1 MLVFL
6 AKRIFVGLGVV
17 ALVSSLV
24 FVITHIVTNPELA
37 FLPIDATDAQRAKVR
52 SHLGLDKSI
61 FSQYLGFMG
70 NLSRGNLGD
79 SYWQPGKSA
88 ISIVIERIPITL
100 QLNILAIVLALVLA
114 LPLGIISALRP
125 GTWLDRITVSFSLI
139 GLSAPQFWLG
149 FVLVMFF
156 GVRLGWFPT
165 SGADELKSFVLPAL
179 ALALPTAGKITQ
191 MVRSA
196 MIDEFEKPYMITVR
210 AKGIKLFD
218 QISRHSIRNISVTV
232 LTQSSFEFVRM
243 IAGFTL
249 VVETVFAWPGIGRL
263 TIQALEQQDLM
274 LLQAIV
280 IVVAVMIVIVN
291 ILTDILYSFLDPRVK
306 IG

>member
-1 MLVFL
+1 MLIFL
-6 AKRIFVGLGVV
+6 SKRIFVGFLVV
-17 ALVSSLV
+17 IFVSSLV

-37 FLPIDATDAQRAKVR
+37 FLPIDATDAQRASVR
-52 SHLGLDKSI
+52 AYLGLDKGI
-61 FSQYLGFMG
+61 LSQYLSFLG

-88 ISIVIERIPITL
+88 MSIVIERIPLTL
-100 QLNILAIVLALVLA
+100 KLDAFAIVLALALA
-114 LPLGIISALRP
+114 IPLGIISSLRP
-125 GTWLDRITVSFSLI
+125 GTWLDRLTVSFSLI

-149 FVLVMFF
+149 FILVMFF

-165 SGADELKSFVLPAL
+165 SGADELKSFVLPGL

-196 MIDEFEKPYMITVR
+196 MIDEFERPYMLTAR
-210 AKGIKLFD
+210 AKGIGLLD

-232 LTQSSFEFVRM
+232 LTQSSWEFVRM

-249 VVETVFAWPGIGRL
+249 VVESVFAWPGIGRL

-280 IVVAVMIVIVN
+280 IVIATMIVIVN
-291 ILTDILYSFLDPRVK
+291 IVTDILYSLLDPRIK
-306 IG
+306 LS

>member
-1 MLVFL
+1 
-6 AKRIFVGLGVV
+6 
-17 ALVSSLV
+17 
-24 FVITHIVTNPELA
+24 
-37 FLPIDATDAQRAKVR
+37 
-52 SHLGLDKSI
+52 
-61 FSQYLGFMG
+61 
-70 NLSRGNLGD
+70 
-79 SYWQPGKSA
+79 
-88 ISIVIERIPITL
+88 
-100 QLNILAIVLALVLA
+100 
-114 LPLGIISALRP
+114 
-125 GTWLDRITVSFSLI
+125 
-139 GLSAPQFWLG
+139 
-149 FVLVMFF
+149 MFF

-291 ILTDILYSFLDPRVK
+291 ILTDILYSFLDPRIK